1 MGVTKQWTH
10 LNALEAIFERELR
23 DQGRRARMEWLIAK
37 SEPAECAA
45 RPALI
50 AQLYSWTEDEAH
62 SSQNEVVL
70 AAKSSTAWADPRTV
84 SRSSLTRQGG
94 SLP

>member
-1 MGVTKQWTH
+1 
-10 LNALEAIFERELR
+10 
-23 DQGRRARMEWLIAK
+23 MEWLIAK
-37 SEPAECAA
+37 SEPAECTSETGVD
-45 RPALI
+45 R
-50 AQLYSWTEDEAH
+50 WTEDEAD